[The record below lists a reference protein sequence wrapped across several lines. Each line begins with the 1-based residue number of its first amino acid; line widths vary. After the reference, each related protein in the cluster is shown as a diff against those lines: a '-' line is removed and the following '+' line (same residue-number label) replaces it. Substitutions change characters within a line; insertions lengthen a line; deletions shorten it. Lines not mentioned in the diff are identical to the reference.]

1 MPLIEHCIAR
11 EFNRFHARVD
21 FHTGCYVNIYE
32 GARRT
37 RSYVRTYVRT
47 GTNHGDDGNPVPQFL
62 VSKTYLGGK
71 KNEKMLSDRNN
82 FSKKT
87 NRPNCLNTQSSDWI

>member
-1 MPLIEHCIAR
+1 M
-11 EFNRFHARVD
+11 
-21 FHTGCYVNIYE
+21 NIYE

-37 RSYVRTYVRT
+37 RSYVRT

-71 KNEKMLSDRNN
+71 KNISE
-82 FSKKT
+82 
-87 NRPNCLNTQSSDWI
+87 NREHLNKITASIHGLLYNYIYQLYNTDVFTVMK